1 MAPMIRNEKEL
12 DVARLSVAGKVATL
26 PVNYTAFYQQMAE
39 AISEGKS
46 VPIDPQES
54 RNAIRVIELARQ
66 SQQEQRA
73 VPFSE
78 S

>member
-1 MAPMIRNEKEL
+1 
-12 DVARLSVAGKVATL
+12 
-26 PVNYTAFYQQMAE
+26 MAE

-46 VPIDPQES
+46 VPVDPQES

-73 VPFSE
+73 VHFSE